1 MKRLWS
7 LFRYVWLWRRA
18 AWQCFECKAWNLYG
32 QKCGLCGAVTWKW
45 LMSTVT
51 LTAEEIAQRGGLP

>member
-7 LFRYVWLWRRA
+7 LFRFVWKWRLN
-18 AWQCFECKAWNLYG
+18 AWECFECKAWNLYG
-32 QKCGLCGAVTWKW
+32 TKCGLCGVTPWKW

-51 LTAEEIAQRGGLP
+51 LTADEIAQKEGLP